1 MVRAVGE
8 GPLVDQH
15 GVADHVVQGLRA
27 LGEGDHQV
35 ADAQQD
41 GAEDGG
47 EVAREPAPETAA
59 RAVAADDLDPDRHLA
74 RRGLVRSEEHTSE
87 LQSLMRISYAV
98 FCLKKNKPK
107 NTKHHTSDRKNYTT
121 TTRTQS

>member
-1 MVRAVGE
+1 MIRR
-8 GPLVDQH
+8 PPRSTRTDTLFPYTT
-15 GVADHVVQGLRA
+15 RFRS

-47 EVAREPAPETAA
+47 VVAREPAPETAA

-74 RRGLVRSEEHTSE
+74 RRGLVGGG
-87 LQSLMRISYAV
+87 IDPAV
-98 FCLKKNKPK
+98 VACAEYQRDQLHHQHDGGQAAPVQVSAKP
-107 NTKHHTSDRKNYTT
+107 D
-121 TTRTQS
+121 